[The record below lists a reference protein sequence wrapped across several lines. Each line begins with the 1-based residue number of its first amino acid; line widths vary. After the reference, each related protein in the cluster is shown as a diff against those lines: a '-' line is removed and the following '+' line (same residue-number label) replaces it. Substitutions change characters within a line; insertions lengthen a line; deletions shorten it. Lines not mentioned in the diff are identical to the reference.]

1 MMLETHY
8 YEFDKGE
15 TNYQHPDEDGHDSSH
30 LANLDHG
37 GFLFWGKLKFSNPE
51 NPEISRI

>member
-1 MMLETHY
+1 MLETHY

-15 TNYQHPDEDGHDSSH
+15 TNYMHPDEDGHDTSH

-37 GFLFWGKLKFSNPE
+37 GFLFWGE
-51 NPEISRI
+51 D